1 MYYQSNTKHT
11 PGLSGNRANA
21 GIEPSNSLELF
32 EKSIE
37 SPVDPDAR
45 FAYDE
50 LTGTLHRFF
59 NDGNGVW
66 HCSGSTN
73 QGRNSLTGDEIPIDI
88 KRLFKLRRKG
98 W

>member
-1 MYYQSNTKHT
+1 MGNK
-11 PGLSGNRANA
+11 LSA

-32 EKSIE
+32 ENSIE
-37 SPVDPDAR
+37 SPVRPDVR

-66 HCSGSTN
+66 HWSGSTN